1 MARGQHRFRH
11 LRLLGEKKIQATAK
25 AFNAPRTVKETVRR
39 DSRMKELIKSQLA
52 AGKPL
57 SAPAQSWVARQIG
70 KPFTKLSAEQVAK
83 SIG

>member
-25 AFNAPRTVKETVRR
+25 AFNAPLTVKETARR
-39 DSRMKELIKSQLA
+39 DVRMKELIKKQLA

-57 SAPAQSWVARQIG
+57 SAPAQSWVSRQVG
-70 KPFTKLSAEQVAK
+70 RPFTKLTAEQVAK
-83 SIG
+83 TIG